1 MYSQHNYNFDNIW
14 NSNEIGIQ
22 VGKEFRAKV
31 LARKRYNVVYNNY
44 LKLYHKII
52 KRVIWLGRN
61 IEVNMVFDF
70 M

>member
-22 VGKEFRAKV
+22 VGKQFRAKV
-31 LARKRYNVVYNNY
+31 LAKKRYNVVYNNY

-52 KRVIWLGRN
+52 KHVIWLGRN